1 LARSPV
7 TAARPFRKIVFAA
20 AAAALLLALAACS
33 HVAPYEREHLARPG
47 MDPKERE
54 ALRTKFY
61 AHVYEARE
69 GAMPGEEHAGGGCGC
84 N

>member
-1 LARSPV
+1 ML
-7 TAARPFRKIVFAA
+7 
-20 AAAALLLALAACS
+20 ALLIALACVAGCS
-33 HVAPYEREHLARPG
+33 HVAPYEREYLAKPG
-47 MDPKERE
+47 MDTKERE

-61 AHVYEARE
+61 AQVYEARE

>member
-1 LARSPV
+1 MWAS
-7 TAARPFRKIVFAA
+7 AAM
-20 AAAALLLALAACS
+20 LLLVALAGCS
-33 HVAPYEREHLARPG
+33 HVAPYEREHLAKPG

-54 ALRTKFY
+54 GLRTKFY

-69 GAMPGEEHAGGGCGC
+69 GAMPSEEHAGGGCGC

>member
-1 LARSPV
+1 L
-7 TAARPFRKIVFAA
+7 FAA
-20 AAAALLLALAACS
+20 AAVLLLLVLPACT

>member
-1 LARSPV
+1 MARQPV
-7 TAARPFRKIVFAA
+7 TAQRPFKLVLR
-20 AAAALLLALAACS
+20 AALLIAALASACS
-33 HVAPYEREHLARPG
+33 HVAPYEREHLAKPG